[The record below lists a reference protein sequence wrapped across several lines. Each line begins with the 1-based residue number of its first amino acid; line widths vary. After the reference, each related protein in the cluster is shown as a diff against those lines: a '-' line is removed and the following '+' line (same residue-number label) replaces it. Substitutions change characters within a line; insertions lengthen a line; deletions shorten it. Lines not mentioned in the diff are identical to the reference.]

1 MKFTI
6 VAILLISLCS
16 ACATSS
22 GNRFERRG
30 VASWYGS
37 DHQGKKTAS
46 GERFDLNQMTAAHR
60 TLPFGTMVKVRS
72 LKNDREVRVRVN
84 DRGPYSGGRIID
96 LSRRAAEQ
104 LDMIKTGEQ
113 EVEITVE

>member
-6 VAILLISLCS
+6 AAILLIFICS
-16 ACATSS
+16 ACATSLGS
-22 GNRFERRG
+22 RFERRG
-30 VASWYGS
+30 FASWYGS

-46 GERFDLNQMTAAHR
+46 GERFDMNQMTAAHR
-60 TLPFGTMVKVRS
+60 TLPFGTMVKVHS

-96 LSRRAAEQ
+96 LSRKAAEQ